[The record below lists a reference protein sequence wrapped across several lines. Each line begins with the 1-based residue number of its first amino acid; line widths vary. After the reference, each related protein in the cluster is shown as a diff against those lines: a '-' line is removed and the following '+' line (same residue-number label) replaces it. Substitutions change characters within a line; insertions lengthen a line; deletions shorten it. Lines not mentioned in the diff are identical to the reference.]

1 MSDGSKHTD
10 GAKVLPTGVLK
21 FLAATQVHV
30 NRLSGGRLGNTRQGR
45 EVCFVT
51 MTGAVTGR
59 TLTKPLMYVP
69 YRNGV
74 LLVASVGGAPKNPA
88 WYGNIVKHPD
98 IEVRHRGRAVRMRAR
113 LASDTERPLLWPIC
127 DAAYPPYADY
137 RSGTTRAIPILVCQ
151 PVGVDETDSIS
162 SG

>member
-1 MSDGSKHTD
+1 MSDGSNQTD
-10 GAKVLPTGVLK
+10 GADVLPPRVLK
-21 FLAATQVHV
+21 FLAATQVLV

-59 TLTKPLMYVP
+59 TLTKPVMYVP
-69 YRNGV
+69 YRDGV

-88 WYGNIVKHPD
+88 WYRNIITHPD
-98 IEVRHRGRAVRMRAR
+98 IEVRHRGRVMRLRAR
-113 LASDTERPLLWPIC
+113 PAREAERESLWSIC

-137 RSGTTRAIPILVCQ
+137 RSRTSRVIPVLVCQ
-151 PVGVDETDSIS
+151 PVASDETDSIP
-162 SG
+162 